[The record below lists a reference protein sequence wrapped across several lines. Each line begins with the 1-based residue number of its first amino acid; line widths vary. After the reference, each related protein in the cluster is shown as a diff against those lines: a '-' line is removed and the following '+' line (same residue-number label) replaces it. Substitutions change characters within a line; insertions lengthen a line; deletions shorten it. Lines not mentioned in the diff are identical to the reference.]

1 MSDLSALKL
10 VTRDGA
16 VRLEVRAKPRA
27 HKSAIVGVTG
37 GALDV
42 ALAAPPV
49 DGAANE
55 ELVTTLARACGV
67 SRSQVSLVR
76 GEGARTKLVAI
87 EGIGESELRAR
98 LEASGKKPRP
108 ARGPAGP

>member
-27 HKSAIVGVTG
+27 HKSSIGGVTG

-67 SRSQVSLVR
+67 SRSQVRLVR
-76 GEGARTKLVAI
+76 GDGARTKLVAI

-108 ARGPAGP
+108 PRGPAGP

>member
-10 VTRDGA
+10 VTKDGA
-16 VRLEVRAKPRA
+16 VRLEVRVRPRA
-27 HKSAIVGVTG
+27 NKSSIGGVTG

-55 ELVTTLARACGV
+55 ELVTTLARACSV
-67 SRSQVSLVR
+67 SRSRVRLVR
-76 GEGARTKLVAI
+76 GEGARTKLVTI
-87 EGIGESELRAR
+87 EGVGESEVRAR
-98 LEASGKKPRP
+98 LEASGKAPRP
-108 ARGPAGP
+108 PRGPAGP

>member
-16 VRLEVRAKPRA
+16 VRLDVRAKPRA
-27 HKSAIVGVTG
+27 HKSRIVGERE
-37 GALDV
+37 GALEV

-55 ELVTTLARACGV
+55 ALVATLAKALGV
-67 SRSQVSLVR
+67 PQSAVRIVR
-76 GEGARTKLVAI
+76 GESGRNKLVEIA
-87 EGIGESELRAR
+87 GLGEDVVRAR
-98 LEASGKKPRP
+98 LSSVEARAPRDP
-108 ARGPAGP
+108 